1 MNRESIQPL
10 AGCAGIQSR
19 LSELSDEGGRL
30 PAEMREHLDS
40 CEECAHFARLWVER
54 AGEPIED
61 LMTEPEPISRELR
74 ERILSGIHAAEAGKV
89 IRGVS
94 FGGRWPAVPRML
106 PQIAAIAAI
115 GAFAFWL
122 LKPNFAQRPK
132 PAARLEAKVLEQAV
146 AVLEKPMTHEQEALR
161 QAAIAGGM
169 ELHDTIRDS
178 MAIFQ

>member
-10 AGCAGIQSR
+10 AGCAGIQTR

-30 PAEMREHLDS
+30 PADVREHLDS

-54 AGEPIED
+54 AAEPIED
-61 LMTEPEPISRELR
+61 LMNEPEPISPELR
-74 ERILSGIHAAEAGKV
+74 ERVLSGVHAAAARKV

-94 FGGRWPAVPRML
+94 FGERWAAVRRILPR
-106 PQIAAIAAI
+106 IAAMAAI

-122 LKPNFAQRPK
+122 LKPNFTQHPK
-132 PAARLEAKVLEQAV
+132 PAARLEAKVLAQAV
-146 AVLEKPMTHEQEALR
+146 AVMEKPMTHEQEALR

-169 ELHDTIRDS
+169 QLHDTIRDS